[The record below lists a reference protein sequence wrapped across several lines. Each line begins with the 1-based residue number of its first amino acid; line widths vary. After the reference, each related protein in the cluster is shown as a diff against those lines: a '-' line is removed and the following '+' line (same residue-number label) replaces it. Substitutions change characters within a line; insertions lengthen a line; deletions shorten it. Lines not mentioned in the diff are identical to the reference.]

1 MRRKAGVSA
10 FLQSWA
16 VMALVRRL
24 PSACAAALVSALA
37 WLYHLFNAGE
47 RRAFRRGLYCFSRGR
62 GPRERFRLYRKAREG
77 LYELYYEK
85 MLVAAKPRNYLERYL
100 RRRASFVNEESL
112 RDACARGKGVLL
124 VTAHWGAIELLP
136 ALLCQRGYPVTVIL
150 ETSTSLLARALLEH
164 ARRSGVEL
172 LIASEGIRVLDAAMD
187 ALRRGRILVTQCDE
201 VDAWR
206 RRRGRTVR
214 LFERELFFDHTIDFI
229 ADRTD
234 SAVVGVFCRRLG
246 ARRYRFIV
254 EPIALEG
261 RGSEAALKSLRLWER
276 YVTETP
282 EQWYQWKKW
291 PAMLVPA
298 S

>member
-1 MRRKAGVSA
+1 MKGKAGVSG
-10 FLQSWA
+10 FLQSKA
-16 VMALVRRL
+16 VMGLVRGL
-24 PSACAAALVSALA
+24 PSACAAALVTALA
-37 WLYHLFNAGE
+37 WLYHLFDAGE
-47 RRAFRRGLYCFSRGR
+47 RQAFRRGFYCFSRDR
-62 GPRERFRLYRKAREG
+62 DRSERIRLYRKAREG
-77 LYELYYEK
+77 LYEHYFEK
-85 MLVAAKPRNYLERYL
+85 MLVAAKPRDYLERYL

-112 RDACARGKGVLL
+112 REAHERGKGVLL

-136 ALLCQRGYPVTVIL
+136 ALLCLRGYPVTVIL
-150 ETSTSLLARALLEH
+150 ETSTTLLARALAEH
-164 ARRSGVEL
+164 ARRYDVEL
-172 LIASEGIRVLDAAMD
+172 LIASEGTRVLDAALG
-187 ALRRGRILVTQCDE
+187 ALRRGRVLVTQCDE

-214 LFERELFFDHTIDFI
+214 LFDRDLFFDHTIDFI

-246 ARRYRFIV
+246 ARRYRFIA

-261 RGSEAALKSLRLWER
+261 KGSEAAIKSLRLWER
-276 YVTETP
+276 YVIESP

-291 PAMLVPA
+291 PDMLVPA